1 MFGGLRVGTPGVVF
15 YFVSVLCERAL
26 VLRRCKD
33 NENLRI
39 KQAFHV
45 KIPQKNAPFPP
56 LFLCRPPA
64 VSPAVLLVVLPSV
77 VLLPSPFLP
86 SAPLAFLLPFHGL
99 FSTAPHAAHGA
110 YIRTGGY
117 VYTYRRTR
125 IYVRADGYMGGR
137 REGVFLDYQKSFI
150 IISFFKNKK
159 TPKLFKSL

>member
-39 KQAFHV
+39 KQAFT
-45 KIPQKNAPFPP
+45 INISQKNAPFPP
-56 LFLCRPPA
+56 PLFLCRSPAVSLA

-77 VLLPSPFLP
+77 VLPSVVLQPSPFLP

-125 IYVRADGYMGGR
+125 IYVRADGYMGGK
-137 REGVFLDYQKSFI
+137 EGRCFLRLSKKFHNNFIFQK
-150 IISFFKNKK
+150 
-159 TPKLFKSL
+159 